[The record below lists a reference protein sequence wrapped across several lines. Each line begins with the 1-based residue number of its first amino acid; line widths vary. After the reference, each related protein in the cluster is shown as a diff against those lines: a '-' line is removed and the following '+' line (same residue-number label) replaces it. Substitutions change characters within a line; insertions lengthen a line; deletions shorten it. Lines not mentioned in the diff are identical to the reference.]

1 MTKIINLPTRYH
13 CFPPPAPVTFV
24 PDVRLLTFK
33 TLCMENK
40 VAERP
45 RTNWPALFDS
55 GWMEKFF
62 NAPLDEFFTTGKV
75 MNVPAVNVT
84 ETETAFRLNVAA
96 PGMEKKDFTVEAFDE
111 MLTISAEH
119 EREEKEE
126 KDGRFNRREYNYS
139 SWTRSFT
146 LPENCDATKI
156 EANYV
161 NGELK
166 IMIPKKEVQAVK
178 KVKSIPVS

>member
-1 MTKIINLPTRYH
+1 MVFEATYIAKVNLITH
-13 CFPPPAPVTFV
+13 
-24 PDVRLLTFK
+24 LK
-33 TLCMENK
+33 MQIMENK
-40 VAERP
+40 AVDRP
-45 RTNWPALFDS
+45 RTFLPTFFDNN
-55 GWMEKFF
+55 WMEKFF
-62 NAPLDEFFTTGKV
+62 NAPLDEFFTLGKV

-84 ETETAFRLNVAA
+84 ETDKDFKLCVAA
-96 PGMEKKDFTVEAFDE
+96 PGMEKKDFKVEALDD

-126 KDGRFNRREYNYS
+126 KTGRFNRREYNYS

-146 LPENCDATKI
+146 LPENCNTAKI

-166 IMIPKKEVQAVK
+166 ILIPKLEIKKEMK
-178 KVKSIPVS
+178 KVKNISVN

>member
-1 MTKIINLPTRYH
+1 MAFSETYIAFVNQLFTIKTQCMETKAVDKPRTFLPT
-13 CFPPPAPVTFV
+13 
-24 PDVRLLTFK
+24 
-33 TLCMENK
+33 
-40 VAERP
+40 
-45 RTNWPALFDS
+45 LFDT

-62 NAPLDEFFTTGKV
+62 NAPVDEFFTLGKV

-84 ETETAFRLNVAA
+84 ETDKEFRLCVAA
-96 PGMEKKDFTVEAFDE
+96 PGMEKKDFKLEAMDD

-126 KDGRFNRREYNYS
+126 KIGRFNRREYNYS

-146 LPENCDATKI
+146 LPENCNTAKI

-166 IMIPKKEVQAVK
+166 ITIPKLEVKQPK
-178 KVKSIPVS
+178 KVKNISVN

>member
-1 MTKIINLPTRYH
+1 
-13 CFPPPAPVTFV
+13 
-24 PDVRLLTFK
+24 
-33 TLCMENK
+33 MENK
-40 VAERP
+40 AVEKP
-45 RTNWPALFDS
+45 RTSWPTLFDS

-62 NAPLDEFFTTGKV
+62 NAPIDEFFNMGKV
-75 MNVPAVNVT
+75 MNVPAVNVS
-84 ETETAFRLNVAA
+84 ETDKAFMLSVAA
-96 PGMEKKDFTVEAFDE
+96 PGMDKKDFKVEAFDE

-126 KDGRFNRREYNYS
+126 KNGRFNRREYNYS

-146 LPENCDATKI
+146 LPENCDAGRI

-166 IMIPKKEVQAVK
+166 IMIPKLEVRETK
-178 KVKSIPVS
+178 KIKSITVS